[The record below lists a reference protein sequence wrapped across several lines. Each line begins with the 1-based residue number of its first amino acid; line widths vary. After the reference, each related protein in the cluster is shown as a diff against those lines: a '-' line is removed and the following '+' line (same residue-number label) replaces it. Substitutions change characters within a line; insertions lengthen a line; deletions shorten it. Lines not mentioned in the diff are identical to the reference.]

1 MFKSQQNKVDDHQ
14 IQKIIS
20 TLNNV
25 EDLSSLLELDDVKDE
40 LDTLQKLFL
49 TQEKVLTTLVKRY
62 QTMDDRSPVKHTRA
76 IGWLKNAL
84 DHVEEYKRT
93 AASLWESC
101 DAAFASVC

>member
-1 MFKSQQNKVDDHQ
+1 MFESKQNKVDDRE
-14 IQKIIS
+14 IQKIIT

-25 EDLSSLLELDDVKDE
+25 EDLSAILELDDVRDE

-49 TQEKVLTTLVKRY
+49 TQEKVLNTLVKRY
-62 QTMDDRSPVKHTRA
+62 EIMDRESPVKHTRA

-93 AASLWESC
+93 VASQRDSC
-101 DAAFASVC
+101 DAAFNSVC